1 MPHIESKNI
10 PQVWPKNEKTLGVI
24 GMSPFA
30 TLNFLNV
37 FYSLIHAEKE
47 WLYPRIL
54 LDMNTKIP
62 SRGRFFELGE
72 EDPSPYIAQTIVELY
87 QQGADYVLIP
97 CNTVHI
103 LQKDWGRDSPIPI
116 ISIIDA
122 VKEEALKHIDVI
134 TPLGTKTT
142 MSKRVYS
149 IPLEKAGLK
158 VRDINQQEQSII
170 SAVIEEVKQE
180 GQLVHY
186 RDELSSLLV
195 TLKRDGVG
203 TIILGC
209 TELSCITE
217 FIKQHG
223 IHFIDSNSVLAQ
235 KAVDLIME
243 G

>member
-1 MPHIESKNI
+1 M
-10 PQVWPKNEKTLGVI
+10 
-24 GMSPFA
+24 
-30 TLNFLNV
+30 
-37 FYSLIHAEKE
+37 
-47 WLYPRIL
+47 
-54 LDMNTKIP
+54 
-62 SRGRFFELGE
+62 
-72 EDPSPYIAQTIVELY
+72 TI
-87 QQGADYVLIP
+87 
-97 CNTVHI
+97 T
-103 LQKDWGRDSPIPI
+103 DSPIPI

-122 VKEEALKHIDVI
+122 VKEEALKHINVI

-180 GQLVHY
+180 GQLVQN
-186 RDELSSLLV
+186 RNELSSLLV

-209 TELSCITE
+209 TELSCIRE

>member
-1 MPHIESKNI
+1 MPRIEPKNI
-10 PQVWPKNEKTLGVI
+10 PQVWSGNEKTLGVI

-47 WLYPRIL
+47 WQYPRIL

-72 EDPSPYIAQTIVELY
+72 EDPSPYIAQTIAELY

-103 LQKDWGRDSPIPI
+103 LQEDWGRDSPIPI
-116 ISIIDA
+116 ISIIDV
-122 VKEEALKHIDVI
+122 VKEEALKNTNVI
-134 TPLGTKTT
+134 TILGTKTT

-149 IPLEKAGLK
+149 IPLEKAGLN

-170 SAVIEEVKQE
+170 SAVIEEVKQK
-180 GQLVHY
+180 GQLIHNQ
-186 RDELSSLLV
+186 DELGSLLA

-203 TIILGC
+203 TVILGC

-223 IHFIDSNSVLAQ
+223 INFIDSNSVLAQ
-235 KAVDLIME
+235 KAVNLIM
-243 G
+243 GR